1 MYYNFA
7 GENRLI
13 KKSRANRFLTETKYR
28 VLPHSGST
36 GQLKWREREQE
47 EERKREGE
55 GEQEGVED
63 HDTVEQ
69 TQEKE
74 TLKKSSATE
83 N

>member
-47 EERKREGE
+47 GE

>member
-1 MYYNFA
+1 MT
-7 GENRLI
+7 
-13 KKSRANRFLTETKYR
+13 KTKYR
-28 VLPHSGST
+28 VLTRSGST